1 MSRAPRFLCDAMLG
15 SLARWLRFF
24 GYDTAF
30 AAPHLEDAEV
40 VVRARQERRWLL
52 TRDRPLAATGPRTIL
67 IRSGRLDDQL
77 VEVMGRLGLRA
88 DPMLELSRCSVCNGR
103 LRPARAD
110 DVAPRIP
117 PYVRATAR
125 RFVRCPDCGRVFWP
139 GTHGRRIRDRLRRVT
154 ERLEAGAGYHP
165 VMTDDAPPRRT
176 DQLEQAIG
184 HRFAHPELLE
194 EALRH
199 GSAAG
204 SDTSYQRLEFLGDA
218 VLGAVSAR
226 LLFERFPHD
235 DEGLLTRKRMHL
247 VRSSSIAARAVE
259 LGLDGWVEVGP
270 SEERSQGRRRTALLE
285 DVYEAVVGAL
295 LLDGGWS
302 AAERFLADQLE
313 PEIDELDER
322 VLVLAN
328 AKSALQ
334 EAAQARGLPLPEYLQ
349 LRVGGEPHRRN
360 YVYAVTWNGDEIARG
375 EGPSKRDAQQQAARR
390 ALARLG
396 LVPDGD

>member
-1 MSRAPRFLCDAMLG
+1 MSRTPRFLCDAMLG
-15 SLARWLRFF
+15 SLARWLRFLGF
-24 GYDTAF
+24 DTAF
-30 AAPHLEDAEV
+30 AGPDLDDSEV
-40 VVRARQERRWLL
+40 ARLARRERRWLL

-67 IRSGRLDDQL
+67 IRAGRLDDQL
-77 VEVMGRLGLRA
+77 VEVMERLGLVP
-88 DPMLELSRCSVCNGR
+88 DPTLELSRCSVCNGR
-103 LRPARAD
+103 LRPVRPD
-110 DVAPRIP
+110 DVARHVP

-139 GTHGRRIRDRLRRVT
+139 GTHGRRIRDRMRQVS
-154 ERLEAGAGYHP
+154 ERLEAGTGYHP
-165 VMTDDAPPRRT
+165 AMTDEAPARRT
-176 DQLEQAIG
+176 DELEAALG

-204 SDTSYQRLEFLGDA
+204 SEPTYQRLEFLGDA
-218 VLGAVSAR
+218 VLGAVAAR
-226 LLFERFPHD
+226 LLFERFPDD
-235 DEGLLTRKRMHL
+235 DEGLLTRKRTHL
-247 VRSSSIAARAVE
+247 VRSSSIAARAAE
-259 LGLDGWVEVGP
+259 LGLEGWIEVGP
-270 SEERSQGRRRTALLE
+270 SEERAEGRRRSAMLE
-285 DVYEAVVGAL
+285 DVYEAVVGAM

-313 PEIDELDER
+313 PDIDDLDER

-334 EAAQARGLPLPEYLQ
+334 EAAQERGLALPEYRQ
-349 LRVGGEPHRRN
+349 VRIGGEPHRRT
-360 YVYAVTWNGDEIARG
+360 YVYAVTWDGDEIARG

-396 LVPDGD
+396 LVPDAD